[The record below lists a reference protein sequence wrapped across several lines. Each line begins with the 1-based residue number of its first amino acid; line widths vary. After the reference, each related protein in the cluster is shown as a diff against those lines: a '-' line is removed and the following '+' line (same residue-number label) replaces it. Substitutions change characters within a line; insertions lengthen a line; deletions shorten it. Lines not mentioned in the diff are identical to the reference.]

1 MRKQLTKVFVT
12 TVIVLLATSLGA
24 FPITYA
30 EQPAAEQQIRAF
42 IENVLPVDLSKY
54 NITLTKHT
62 TDSGP
67 PIAGV
72 TGQPISRVI
81 DSLRYTLDSPESTIR
96 VSLLVQNNA
105 VLSCNIYV
113 DKGQVI
119 SDRQYTSLI
128 DAAKTFLER
137 YQTHTKIDSTD
148 MVSMLDD
155 KVDVTKDSSKTM
167 GNTKLTISNIDYYGV
182 KQTSFK
188 WAYTVNEADYT
199 SLQLCFQKN
208 GLLYSFSDDRGVYSI
223 GDTTVSVS
231 SEQAIDIATKYIE
244 TYSYD
249 MPNDY
254 KVSGFNITEDQT
266 TAQIETYPINSSE
279 LRPYWNVKLYL
290 NQTYPGSVKG
300 FSIYVWAN
308 SGELFSCT
316 KLAYGGVEPSNN
328 LDSESST
335 TSPSPLSSETNEA
348 SIGLGVVAVI
358 AVATLAIAVASIALV
373 VKKRSK

>member
-1 MRKQLTKVFVT
+1 MRKQLIKVFVT

-30 EQPAAEQQIRAF
+30 EQPAAEQQTRAF

-308 SGELFSCT
+308 SGEPFSCT

-358 AVATLAIAVASIALV
+358 AVATIAIAVASIALIA
-373 VKKRSK
+373 KKRSK

>member
-1 MRKQLTKVFVT
+1 MRKQLIKVFVT

-167 GNTKLTISNIDYYGV
+167 GNTKLTISNINY
-182 KQTSFK
+182 
-188 WAYTVNEADYT
+188 
-199 SLQLCFQKN
+199 
-208 GLLYSFSDDRGVYSI
+208 
-223 GDTTVSVS
+223 
-231 SEQAIDIATKYIE
+231 
-244 TYSYD
+244 
-249 MPNDY
+249 
-254 KVSGFNITEDQT
+254 
-266 TAQIETYPINSSE
+266 
-279 LRPYWNVKLYL
+279 
-290 NQTYPGSVKG
+290 
-300 FSIYVWAN
+300 
-308 SGELFSCT
+308 
-316 KLAYGGVEPSNN
+316 
-328 LDSESST
+328 
-335 TSPSPLSSETNEA
+335 
-348 SIGLGVVAVI
+348 
-358 AVATLAIAVASIALV
+358 
-373 VKKRSK
+373 

>member
-1 MRKQLTKVFVT
+1 MRKQLIKVFVT

-30 EQPAAEQQIRAF
+30 EQPAAEQQTRAF
-42 IENVLPVDLSKY
+42 IENILPVDLSKY

-81 DSLRYTLDSPESTIR
+81 ASLRYTLDSPESTIR

-167 GNTKLTISNIDYYGV
+167 GNTKLTISNIDYYGI

-188 WAYTVNEADYT
+188 WAYTVNETDYT